1 MGYKKMR
8 IVILASGEGTTARTL
23 LNAVNNGSINC
34 EVVGIITNRQHLLHN
49 FDIDSDNIRLEY
61 IPPDIQ
67 EFDKSLLNTVNNI
80 GGQIDLVCLLGWN
93 KIVNSTFI
101 REFKNIINLHP
112 ALPGEYVGRG
122 ETCIQRALS
131 DGKARTGSMIHR
143 VTSTLDR
150 GEVLGQIEVPILP
163 TDNFETLRDRI
174 KENEKGLVLSVVQQF
189 ISKFN
194 TSICGEIESDK
205 VYTGKVRRVEDIDYG
220 LLLLSASDRLSA
232 FDQHRC
238 DVPMKG
244 ACLNN
249 MSRWWFNATEHI
261 INNHYI
267 YSDGKYMLARKTV
280 PIKLEVVVR
289 GYMTGSSSTSIW
301 TKYKNGERD
310 IYGLTF
316 RDGYKKNEKLDE
328 IVITPTTKGVVD
340 RPITRAEII
349 DPDVG
354 YLSEDEY
361 SFIETKAL
369 ELFRFGQQEADR
381 RGLILVDTKYEF
393 GKLPTG
399 EIILIDEI
407 HTCDSSR
414 YWLKLDYSELFSE
427 GSEPRKLDKDVVRDY
442 IKANP
447 EQTEIPE
454 QLIRRVN
461 DVYMTYLRKLE
472 GDMEYVPAN
481 NFISEEQF
489 LDHCFNNILNE
500 FVVVLAGSVSDR
512 AHVEKIQKCLRG
524 HNIYSRA
531 HYSSAHKNTREVL
544 GLLDNYNSMWGKRR
558 IVFVTVAGRSNALSG
573 VTACN
578 TPYPVIACPPFSDKV
593 DQIVNINSTLQCPS
607 KVPVMTIL
615 EPGNVAICVRRMLD
629 F

>member
-1 MGYKKMR
+1 MNV
-8 IVILASGEGTTARTL
+8 VILASGEGTTARSL
-23 LNAVNNGSINC
+23 INAVNNGIINC
-34 EVVGIITNRQHLLHN
+34 NISGIVTNSQRLLHA
-49 FDIDSDNIRLEY
+49 FDSESIRVEY
-61 IPPDIQ
+61 VPPDIQ
-67 EFDKSLLNTVNNI
+67 AFDKALLETVQSGFGNS
-80 GGQIDLVCLLGWN
+80 IDLICLLGWN
-93 KIVNSTFI
+93 KIVNSSFI
-101 REFKNIINLHP
+101 KSFKNIINLHP
-112 ALPGEYVGRG
+112 SLPGEYVGMG
-122 ETCIQRALS
+122 ETCIQRALA
-131 DGKARTGSMIHR
+131 DGRKKTGSMVHR
-143 VTSTLDR
+143 VTSCLDR
-150 GEVLGQIEVPILP
+150 GEVLGQVEVPILP

-174 KENEKGLVLSVVQQF
+174 KENEKGLVISVVQQF
-189 ISKFN
+189 IAEYNKGV
-194 TSICGEIESDK
+194 CGEIASEK
-205 VYTGKVRRVEDIDYG
+205 VYVGKVRRVEDIDYG
-220 LLLLSASDRLSA
+220 LLLLTASDRLSA

-244 ACLNN
+244 VCLNN

-261 INNHYI
+261 VNNHYI
-267 YSDGKYMLARKTV
+267 FSDGKYMLARKTS

-301 TKYKNGERD
+301 TLYKNGERN
-310 IYGLTF
+310 IYGLNF
-316 RDGYKKNEKLDE
+316 RDGYRKNERLDE
-328 IVITPTTKGVVD
+328 VVITPTTKGAVD
-340 RPITRAEII
+340 RPITREEIV
-349 DPDVG
+349 DPETG
-354 YLSEDEY
+354 YLSEEDY
-361 SFIETKAL
+361 SFIERKAL
-369 ELFRFGQQEADR
+369 ELFKFGQQEAQS

-393 GKLPTG
+393 GRLPTG

-414 YWLKLDYSELFSE
+414 YWLMDDYDHLFAE

-442 IKANP
+442 IKAHP
-447 EQTEIPE
+447 DQTEVPE

-472 GDMEYVPAN
+472 GNMEFVPEN
-481 NFISEEQF
+481 NFTSEEQF
-489 LDHCFNNILNE
+489 LNHCFNNILNE

-512 AHVEKIQKCLRG
+512 KHVEKIQKCLRD

-531 HYSSAHKNTREVL
+531 HFSSAHKNTREVL
-544 GLLDNYNSMWGKRR
+544 GLLDNYNSMWGSRR

>member
-1 MGYKKMR
+1 MNV
-8 IVILASGEGTTARTL
+8 VILASGEGTTARSL
-23 LNAVNNGSINC
+23 INAVNNGIINC
-34 EVVGIITNRQHLLHN
+34 NISGIVTNSQRLLHA
-49 FDIDSDNIRLEY
+49 FDNENVRVEY
-61 IPPDIQ
+61 VPPDIQ
-67 EFDKSLLNTVNNI
+67 AFDKALLETVQSGFGNS
-80 GGQIDLVCLLGWN
+80 IDLVCLLGWN
-93 KIVNSTFI
+93 KIVNSSFI
-101 REFKNIINLHP
+101 KSFKNIINLHP
-112 ALPGEYVGRG
+112 ALPGEYVGMG
-122 ETCIQRALS
+122 DTCIQRALS
-131 DGKARTGSMIHR
+131 DGRKKTGSMVHR
-143 VTSTLDR
+143 VTSCLDR
-150 GEVLGQIEVPILP
+150 GEVLGQVEVPILP

-189 ISKFN
+189 IGEYN
-194 TSICGEIESDK
+194 MRVCGEIASEK
-205 VYTGKVRRVEDIDYG
+205 VYVGKVRRVEDIDYG
-220 LLLLSASDRLSA
+220 LLLLTASDRLSA

-244 ACLNN
+244 VCLNN

-261 INNHYI
+261 VNNHYI
-267 YSDGKYMLARKTV
+267 FSDGKYMLVRKTS

-301 TKYKNGERD
+301 TLYKNGERN
-310 IYGLTF
+310 IYGLNF
-316 RDGYKKNEKLDE
+316 RDGYRKNERLDE
-328 IVITPTTKGVVD
+328 VVITPTTKGAVD
-340 RPITRAEII
+340 RPITRAEIV
-349 DPDVG
+349 DPETG
-354 YLSEDEY
+354 YLSEEDY
-361 SFIETKAL
+361 SFIERKAL
-369 ELFRFGQQEADR
+369 ELFKFGQQEAQS

-393 GKLPTG
+393 GRLPTG

-414 YWLKLDYSELFSE
+414 YWLLDDYDHLFSE

-442 IKANP
+442 IKAHP
-447 EQTEIPE
+447 DQTEVPDE
-454 QLIRRVN
+454 LVGRVN

-472 GDMEYVPAN
+472 GNMEYVPEN
-481 NFISEEQF
+481 NFSSEKQF

-512 AHVEKIQKCLRG
+512 KHVEKIQRCLRD

-531 HYSSAHKNTREVL
+531 HFSSAHKNTREVL
-544 GLLDNYNSMWGKRR
+544 GLLDNYNSMWGSRR

-578 TPYPVIACPPFSDKV
+578 TPYPVIACPPFLDKV